1 MRRTLIAGNWKMNCT
16 RSEAA
21 KLAQGVV
28 GGVADAAVDI
38 VVCPPFTALD
48 TVSSV
53 ISGTNVAL
61 GAQDIF
67 WESAGAYTGEI
78 SPDMLLDAGCS
89 YVIVG
94 HSERRQYMSETDEM
108 VNRKV
113 RAALKAGLKVMM
125 CVGETLDEREA
136 GKMEEIVKREVVNGL
151 AEISAGQL
159 KSLSIAYEPIWAIG
173 TGKTAT
179 PQQANEAHEFIRNVV
194 ADLYGAEAAQT
205 FIIQYGGSVKPDNTA
220 DLMAE
225 SHVDGALV
233 GGASLKADSFVQ
245 IVKAAQTRA

>member
-21 KLAQGVV
+21 KLAQDVAR
-28 GGVADAAVDI
+28 GVADAAVD
-38 VVCPPFTALD
+38 VVMCPPFTALD
-48 TVSSV
+48 TVSSIV
-53 ISGTNVAL
+53 SGTNVAL

-67 WESAGAYTGEI
+67 WESSGAYTGEI

-108 VNRKV
+108 VNRKAQ
-113 RAALKAGLKVMM
+113 AALAAGLKVMM

-151 AEISAGQL
+151 AEISVAQL
-159 KSLSIAYEPIWAIG
+159 KDLSIAYEPIWAIG
-173 TGKTAT
+173 TGRTAT
-179 PQQANEAHEFIRNVV
+179 PQQANEAHEFIRSIVG
-194 ADLYGAEAAQT
+194 DLYGAEAAEM
-205 FIIQYGGSVKPDNTA
+205 FVIQYGGSVKPDSTA

-225 SHVDGALV
+225 PHVDGALV
-233 GGASLKADSFVQ
+233 GGASLNPDSFVG
-245 IVKAAQTRA
+245 IVKTANTGT

>member
-21 KLAQGVV
+21 QLARGVV
-28 GGVADAAVDI
+28 QGVADASVDI
-38 VVCPPFTALD
+38 VMCPPFTALE
-48 TVSSV
+48 TVSAIV
-53 ISGTNVAL
+53 SGTNVAL

-67 WESAGAYTGEI
+67 WESSGAYTGEI
-78 SPDMLLDAGCS
+78 SSGMLLDIGCS

-108 VNRKV
+108 VNRKA
-113 RAALKAGLKVMM
+113 RAALAAGLQVMM

-136 GKMEEIVKREVVNGL
+136 GKMQDIVKREVVNGL
-151 AEISAGQL
+151 AEIDAGQI

-173 TGKTAT
+173 TGRTAT
-179 PQQANEAHEFIRNVV
+179 PQQANEAHEFIRSVV
-194 ADLYGAEAAQT
+194 AGLYGGDVART
-205 FIIQYGGSVKPDNTA
+205 FVIQYGGSVKPENTA

-245 IVKAAQTRA
+245 IVKAAQTRV

>member
-1 MRRTLIAGNWKMNCT
+1 MRRTLIAGNWKMNGT

-21 KLAQGVV
+21 QLAQGVV
-28 GGVADAAVDI
+28 GGVADATVDI

-48 TVSSV
+48 TVSSIV
-53 ISGTNVAL
+53 SGTNVSL

-67 WESAGAYTGEI
+67 WESSGAYTGEI
-78 SPDMLLDAGCS
+78 SPGMLVDAGCS
-89 YVIVG
+89 YAIVG
-94 HSERRQYMSETDEM
+94 HSERRQYMSETDDM
-108 VNRKV
+108 VNRKA
-113 RAALKAGLKVMM
+113 RAALAAGLKVMM

-159 KSLSIAYEPIWAIG
+159 DSLAIAYEPIWAIG

-179 PQQANEAHEFIRNVV
+179 PQQANEAHEFIRSVV
-194 ADLYGAEAAQT
+194 ADLYGKETART

-233 GGASLKADSFVQ
+233 GGASLKPDSFVQ
-245 IVKAAQTRA
+245 IVKAANTRA